1 MLNVIGFIIIICLI
15 CCSITFIVGNFLG
28 KKKGIEMALKA
39 PISIFEQQY
48 IREGLSIFNEFL
60 EFNFLKYIHNILV
73 QIASKNKF
81 VIKGFLDSSLS
92 EIDIQKK
99 LVGFATLMSVQIS
112 KDLKNLFY
120 RYYNAIDDAGNAT
133 NILEHYISEWFL
145 IRMRR
150 LNAEYTTNLGDNM
163 SEQNLLLINSR
174 MFISLEL
181 DLYNK
186 MGFIAQ
192 QQSKETQKQ
201 PINKN
206 LLK

>member
-1 MLNVIGFIIIICLI
+1 MLNMIGLILIIFII

-28 KKKGIEMALKA
+28 KKKGIEIALKA
-39 PISIFEQQY
+39 SISVFEQQH
-48 IREGLSIFNEFL
+48 IREGLTIFNEFL

-92 EIDIQKK
+92 EIDVQKK

-120 RYYNAIDDAGNAT
+120 RYYNAIDEEGNTT

-145 IRMRR
+145 IRMRK
-150 LNAEYTTNLGDNM
+150 LNAEYVSNLGDNM

-186 MGFIAQ
+186 MGFITPQ
-192 QQSKETQKQ
+192 QPKEVIKQ